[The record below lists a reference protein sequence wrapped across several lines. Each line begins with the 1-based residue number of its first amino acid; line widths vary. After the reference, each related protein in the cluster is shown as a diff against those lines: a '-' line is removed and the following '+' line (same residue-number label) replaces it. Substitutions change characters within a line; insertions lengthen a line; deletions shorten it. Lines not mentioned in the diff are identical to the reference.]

1 MAHDEVLEDGLELQ
15 WKSGE
20 ASCMLLE
27 DLQAECDVLDQLTPR
42 RVGETNTR
50 QFQRFDLPKV
60 VKNGSSDEPIQVEA
74 GIVGRQCRGEVT
86 KRKDVL
92 QQSSPERVMD
102 LHRRRRCLEPR
113 ADGNVAD
120 ERLQKMAKG

>member
-1 MAHDEVLEDGLELQ
+1 MKCCRISLELQ
-15 WKSGE
+15 RKPGK
-20 ASCMLLE
+20 APYILLE
-27 DLQAECDVLDQLTPR
+27 DLQAERDVLDELAPR

-50 QFQRFDLPKV
+50 QFQRFDLPQV

-74 GIVGRQCRGEVT
+74 GIVGGQCRGEVT
-86 KRKDVL
+86 ERKDVL

-113 ADGNVAD
+113 ADGNVAHD
-120 ERLQKMAKG
+120 RLQ